1 MAQSPSHKFGQLIG
15 NYLESLVAVPLE
27 VFAQRFGLYM
37 DFKDKVR
44 PIRGKKMSWVDA
56 KGNSHELDFIFE
68 MGGSSETFGKPVA
81 FIECA
86 WRRYTKH
93 SRNKAQEI
101 QGALL
106 PLAETYQHNDP
117 FLGVILAGEFTERS
131 LVQLASHGFSILFFP
146 YNQLVKAFQGL
157 KVNIAFEESEPDDV
171 LLKRLPALKKRL
183 ALLQKNRNSHILEC
197 FQSDVDVFFK
207 KLQNR
212 FERKLTRVIILPIYG
227 KEMSFLSVKDAIQF
241 LKGDNEIS
249 NAPLI
254 RHEIHLLFS
263 NHDEIK
269 AVFLLK
275 NDAVDFLYQYLK

>member
-56 KGNSHELDFIFE
+56 KGNSHELDFVFE

-117 FLGVILAGEFTERS
+117 FFGS
-131 LVQLASHGFSILFFP
+131 
-146 YNQLVKAFQGL
+146 
-157 KVNIAFEESEPDDV
+157 
-171 LLKRLPALKKRL
+171 
-183 ALLQKNRNSHILEC
+183 
-197 FQSDVDVFFK
+197 
-207 KLQNR
+207 
-212 FERKLTRVIILPIYG
+212 LPI
-227 KEMSFLSVKDAIQF
+227 I
-241 LKGDNEIS
+241 
-249 NAPLI
+249 
-254 RHEIHLLFS
+254 
-263 NHDEIK
+263 
-269 AVFLLK
+269 
-275 NDAVDFLYQYLK
+275 